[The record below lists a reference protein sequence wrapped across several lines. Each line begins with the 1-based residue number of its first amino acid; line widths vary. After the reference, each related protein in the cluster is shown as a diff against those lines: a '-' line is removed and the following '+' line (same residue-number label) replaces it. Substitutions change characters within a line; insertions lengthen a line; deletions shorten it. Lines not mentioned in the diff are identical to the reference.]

1 MVQFFNNL
9 VSFIIEVYRDAL
21 MAPSVLSYP
30 FDSVIHVMHR
40 GNEARQEEMKDVRL
54 LYLMLLR
61 CIQVLRLFIYVLLSL
76 LSDR

>member
-21 MAPSVLSYP
+21 LSPSVLSYP
-30 FDSVIHVMHR
+30 FEYVECVTHR
-40 GNEARQEEMKDVRL
+40 GNEARQEEMKEVRL

-61 CIQVLRLFIYVLLSL
+61 CIQVLRLFVYVRLSL
-76 LSDR
+76 IFDP

>member
-30 FDSVIHVMHR
+30 FDSAIQVMHR